1 MFLLPFWLLRGK
13 AHLKACL
20 ADKVSLDV
28 STIPVHEELLVWLR
42 SQHMEGRTI
51 MLCTGA
57 NYRVARLFA
66 DSFGIFKEVI
76 ASSDTTN
83 YSGIEK
89 QKILEQRFGL
99 RSFDYIGN
107 SSADTHVWSS
117 SRKGI
122 LVSNDRALAAKASAV
137 TEIEKVFPVAG
148 QNTSAWLQA
157 VRLHQWA
164 KNLLLFV
171 PLFAAHRIAELESL
185 VSLWTGFIAFGL
197 CASGV
202 YVFNDLID
210 LGNDRLHPRKKSRP
224 FAYASLN
231 VRDGLIIA
239 PLLLIFGFGIA
250 TFVSNQF
257 FGVLATYVLLTFL
270 YTLWLKRLVL
280 IDCIALAALYC
291 LRILAGAVAVS
302 VPLSF
307 WLLAFSGF
315 LFLSLGFLKRYTEL
329 LVKAEAGSTHAHG
342 RGYSVS
348 DKDLIQSFGIAAGF
362 CAVLVFALYLNSDSV
377 LNLYKNPSIIW
388 ATVPLVLLWIARAWL
403 VTHRGEMND
412 DPVVFALKDR
422 ISMLIGGLI
431 AALFTLAALW

>member
-1 MFLLPFWLLRGK
+1 MNHPEKDSTTLVVDLDGTLIRTDTLYESIALLLRNSPFLIFLLPFWLLRGK

-20 ADKVSLDV
+20 ADRVSLDV

-42 SQHMEGRTI
+42 GQHMQGRTI

-57 NYRVARLFA
+57 NYRVAKLFA

-76 ASSDTTN
+76 ASSDTFN

-99 RSFDYIGN
+99 RGFDYIGN
-107 SSADTHVWSS
+107 SSADTHVWLS

-122 LVSNDRALAAKASAV
+122 LVSNDWGLAVKASAV

-148 QNTSAWLQA
+148 KNTSAWLHA

-171 PLFAAHRIAELESL
+171 PLFAAHRITELGSL
-185 VSLWTGFIAFGL
+185 VALWTGFIAFGL

-224 FAYASLN
+224 FAYASLT

-250 TFVSNQF
+250 TFVGSQF

-302 VPLSF
+302 VPPPATDNTSVRASEPVPMAPAASVICPF
-307 WLLAFSGF
+307 EACVVKLAGK
-315 LFLSLGFLKRYTEL
+315 LRDGVALTVAVPCAL
-329 LVKAEAGSTHAHG
+329 AGQDTLRVDRLTVVPSAPEIMPTLPI
-342 RGYSVS
+342 SVS
-348 DKDLIQSFGIAAGF
+348 YFSILS
-362 CAVLVFALYLNSDSV
+362 NSRSTFV
-377 LNLYKNPSIIW
+377 
-388 ATVPLVLLWIARAWL
+388 
-403 VTHRGEMND
+403 
-412 DPVVFALKDR
+412 
-422 ISMLIGGLI
+422 
-431 AALFTLAALW
+431 